1 MRFRFPGPVS
11 IPSES
16 GRFYLDRDGI
26 AYKFRPAVD
35 NPYCLDDYEQKAD
48 VHYSVPIQQS
58 IRSLV
63 VPPRVVGF
71 AAEFMRGT
79 YVQER
84 FELPDGL
91 ESIGRISVDEHCV
104 FANCDLP
111 EVILPA
117 SLREIG
123 TFAFGNCRIG
133 TLKIPATLR
142 SPYARQFKDSYVETL
157 LLPKEWEDKWVDRA
171 FRHEDGFG
179 FMIWPSTGVGHVEYY

>member
-1 MRFRFPGPVS
+1 MHYS
-11 IPSES
+11 IP
-16 GRFYLDRDGI
+16 
-26 AYKFRPAVD
+26 V
-35 NPYCLDDYEQKAD
+35 
-48 VHYSVPIQQS
+48 QQS
-58 IRSLV
+58 IRTLV
-63 VPPRVVGF
+63 VPHGVVGF

-79 YVQER
+79 FVRER
-84 FELPDGL
+84 FELPEGL
-91 ESIGRISVDEHCV
+91 ERIGNTSGNWTEEEHCV

-123 TFAFGNCRIG
+123 IFAFGNCRIG

-157 LLPKEWEDKWVDRA
+157 LLPKEWEDKWVDKWVDRA

-179 FMIWPSTGVGHVEYY
+179 FMMWPSTSVGHVEYY